1 MAAESAWC
9 WPWLGSGAACFLFF
23 NVVVGAVAVL
33 SWAQGGDEQVARRR
47 RLTRSAS
54 SMVME
59 RLRSMSVF
67 AAFHSVPEHDY
78 DSGLTPPASPSQLHH
93 VQEYYTS
100 SQEEGGEEIR
110 HAVRPEPTLPAG
122 ESMTA
127 TVAPSTQSA
136 PGAAA
141 EAGLRSA
148 ASMSGSDKAGAE
160 TRTET
165 SRCLGDACT
174 AVALAFRQRDAPA
187 PEPTPATAAAKG
199 ATTEKLR
206 KREPAKVAEIVE
218 RRAYAEVEE
227 KAEVNARAE
236 RFIRQ
241 FREELKLERIK
252 SMLNQSA
259 AAAASAR

>member
-9 WPWLGSGAACFLFF
+9 WPWLSSGAAWFLFF

-33 SWAQGGDEQVARRR
+33 SWRQGGDAQVARRR

-78 DSGLTPPASPSQLHH
+78 GSGLTPPAWE
-93 VQEYYTS
+93 EYYTS
-100 SQEEGGEEIR
+100 PEEGGEETG
-110 HAVRPEPTLPAG
+110 HAVKQPEPALPAG
-122 ESMTA
+122 ESLMAA
-127 TVAPSTQSA
+127 TMAPSRPSA
-136 PGAAA
+136 PDAAA
-141 EAGLRSA
+141 EARSV
-148 ASMSGSDKAGAE
+148 ASRSGSEETEAE
-160 TRTET
+160 KRSEM

-174 AVALAFRQRDAPA
+174 VAVARQRAAPA

-199 ATTEKLR
+199 ATTERPR
-206 KREPAKVAEIVE
+206 KQEPAKVAETVQ
-218 RRAYAEVEE
+218 RSAYAEVEE

-241 FREELKLERIK
+241 FREELQLERIK
-252 SMLNQSA
+252 SILNQSA
-259 AAAASAR
+259 AASAQ

>member
-9 WPWLGSGAACFLFF
+9 WPWLSSGAAWFLFF

-33 SWAQGGDEQVARRR
+33 SWRQGGDAQVSRRR

-59 RLRSMSVF
+59 RLRSMPVF

-78 DSGLTPPASPSQLHH
+78 GSSLTPPAS
-93 VQEYYTS
+93 QEYYTS
-100 SQEEGGEEIR
+100 PEEGGEETG
-110 HAVRPEPTLPAG
+110 HAVKQLEPALPAG
-122 ESMTA
+122 ESIMAA
-127 TVAPSTQSA
+127 TMAQWRPSA
-136 PGAAA
+136 PDAP
-141 EAGLRSA
+141 EEVRSV
-148 ASMSGSDKAGAE
+148 ASMSGGEEAE
-160 TRTET
+160 AEKRSEM

-174 AVALAFRQRDAPA
+174 VAVVRQRAAPE
-187 PEPTPATAAAKG
+187 PEPTPATAPAKS
-199 ATTEKLR
+199 ATTERPR
-206 KREPAKVAEIVE
+206 KREPAKVAETVG
-218 RRAYAEVEE
+218 RRVHAEIEE

-252 SMLNQSA
+252 SIINQSA
-259 AAAASAR
+259 AASAR

>member
-9 WPWLGSGAACFLFF
+9 WPWLSSGAAWFLFF

-33 SWAQGGDEQVARRR
+33 SWRQGGDEPMSRRR

-78 DSGLTPPASPSQLHH
+78 GSGLASPPSLSQLHH

-100 SQEEGGEEIR
+100 SQVEGGEEVG
-110 HAVRPEPTLPAG
+110 HAVKQPEPALPEG
-122 ESMTA
+122 ERERLAAA
-127 TVAPSTQSA
+127 TVAPSTLSDPDA
-136 PGAAA
+136 AAAA
-141 EAGLRSA
+141 EVRSA
-148 ASMSGSDKAGAE
+148 ASVSGSVKAEAE
-160 TRTET
+160 TRMEV
-165 SRCLGDACT
+165 SRCLGDAP
-174 AVALAFRQRDAPA
+174 ALEPSPARAAP
-187 PEPTPATAAAKG
+187 KG
-199 ATTEKLR
+199 ATTERPR
-206 KREPAKVAEIVE
+206 KRGPAKVAEIVQ
-218 RRAYAEVEE
+218 RRAYAELEE
-227 KAEVNARAE
+227 KAEVNAQAE

-252 SMLNQSA
+252 SILNRGRA
-259 AAAASAR
+259 AAATSAR

>member
-9 WPWLGSGAACFLFF
+9 WPWLSSGAAWFLFF

-33 SWAQGGDEQVARRR
+33 SWRQGGDEPMSRRR

-78 DSGLTPPASPSQLHH
+78 GSGLASPPSLSQLHH

-100 SQEEGGEEIR
+100 SQVEGGEEVG
-110 HAVRPEPTLPAG
+110 HAVKQPEPALPEG
-122 ESMTA
+122 ERERLAAA
-127 TVAPSTQSA
+127 TVAPSTLSDPDA
-136 PGAAA
+136 AAAA
-141 EAGLRSA
+141 EVRSA
-148 ASMSGSDKAGAE
+148 ASVSGSVKAEAE
-160 TRTET
+160 TRMEV

-174 AVALAFRQRDAPA
+174 VAVVRQRAAPE
-187 PEPTPATAAAKG
+187 PEPTPATAPAKS
-199 ATTEKLR
+199 ATTERPR
-206 KREPAKVAEIVE
+206 KREPAKVAETVG
-218 RRAYAEVEE
+218 RRVHAEIEE

-252 SMLNQSA
+252 SIINQSA
-259 AAAASAR
+259 AASAR

>member
-1 MAAESAWC
+1 MAAESSWC
-9 WPWLGSGAACFLFF
+9 WPWLSSGAAWFLFF

-33 SWAQGGDEQVARRR
+33 SWRQGGDAQVSRRR

-78 DSGLTPPASPSQLHH
+78 SSGLTPPASQSQLHH

-100 SQEEGGEEIR
+100 TSSQEQGGEE
-110 HAVRPEPTLPAG
+110 VGQVLKPEPALPAT
-122 ESMTA
+122 M
-127 TVAPSTQSA
+127 APSTLAA
-136 PGAAA
+136 PDAAAA
-141 EAGLRSA
+141 E
-148 ASMSGSDKAGAE
+148 AE
-160 TRTET
+160 TRTEM

-174 AVALAFRQRDAPA
+174 AVVARQRHAPEL
-187 PEPTPATAAAKG
+187 EPTPATAAAKG
-199 ATTEKLR
+199 ATTERPR
-206 KREPAKVAEIVE
+206 KREPAKEAKIVE
-218 RRAYAEVEE
+218 RHAYAKVEE

-252 SMLNQSA
+252 SILNQSA
-259 AAAASAR
+259 AASAR

>member
-9 WPWLGSGAACFLFF
+9 WTWLSSGAAWFLFF
-23 NVVVGAVAVL
+23 NVLVGAVAVL
-33 SWAQGGDEQVARRR
+33 SWRQGGDAEMARRR

-78 DSGLTPPASPSQLHH
+78 GSGLASPPP
-93 VQEYYTS
+93 QEYYTS
-100 SQEEGGEEIR
+100 REEGGEVVG
-110 HAVRPEPTLPAG
+110 HAVKQTGPALPAV
-122 ESMTA
+122 
-127 TVAPSTQSA
+127 TVAPSTPSA
-136 PGAAA
+136 PDAAA
-141 EAGLRSA
+141 Q
-148 ASMSGSDKAGAE
+148 ASMSGSDDRAE
-160 TRTET
+160 VGTRTEM
-165 SRCLGDACT
+165 SICLGDAC
-174 AVALAFRQRDAPA
+174 AVVTSLTTQRRGAPA

-199 ATTEKLR
+199 ATTAERPR
-206 KREPAKVAEIVE
+206 KREPAKVAEMVQ
-218 RRAYAEVEE
+218 RRAYAEMEE
-227 KAEVNARAE
+227 KAEVNAQAE

-252 SMLNQSA
+252 SILNHGR

>member
-1 MAAESAWC
+1 MAEGFSWC
-9 WPWLGSGAACFLFF
+9 WPWLSSGAAWFIFF

-33 SWAQGGDEQVARRR
+33 SWAQQGGDAEVSRRR

-78 DSGLTPPASPSQLHH
+78 GGGGGLTPPASPSRLHH
-93 VQEYYTS
+93 VREYYTS
-100 SQEEGGEEIR
+100 TSSREEGGE
-110 HAVRPEPTLPAG
+110 AVGHVVQPEPALPAT
-122 ESMTA
+122 MA
-127 TVAPSTQSA
+127 TST
-136 PGAAA
+136 PAAA
-141 EAGLRSA
+141 EARSA
-148 ASMSGSDKAGAE
+148 ASMPGSDDEAVAQ
-160 TRTET
+160 TRTEM
-165 SRCLGDACT
+165 SGCLEDAC
-174 AVALAFRQRDAPA
+174 AVAGQPRDELAA
-187 PEPTPATAAAKG
+187 PEPTPATAAAM
-199 ATTEKLR
+199 ERPR
-206 KREPAKVAEIVE
+206 KREPAVKVVQTVW

-241 FREELKLERIK
+241 FREDLKLERIK
-252 SMLNQSA
+252 SILNRGC